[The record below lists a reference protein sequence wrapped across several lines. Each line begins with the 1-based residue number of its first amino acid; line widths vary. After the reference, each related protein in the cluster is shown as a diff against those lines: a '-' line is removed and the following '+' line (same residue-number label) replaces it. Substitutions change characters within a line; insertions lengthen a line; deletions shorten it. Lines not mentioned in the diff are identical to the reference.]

1 MDSALLLKIAGIG
14 IMTAIACQILSK
26 SGKDEQAML
35 LSIAGIV
42 IVFLMI
48 VDKAGALIKSIKDVF
63 GL

>member
-14 IMTAIACQILSK
+14 IMTAVACQILSK